1 MRRRSIPLT
10 PQAFEEKAEARLAY
24 RVRYLPQQIEATR
37 RKLRRLEIEAARYGM
52 RDLLTRRS
60 MTDAERAERH
70 RAIADACKRDS
81 TTVVAAQFGLSRSRV
96 KEIAKLYGVSR
107 PIGRPRA

>member
-10 PQAFEEKAEARLAY
+10 PQAFEERAEARLAY

-37 RKLRRLEIEAARYGM
+37 RKLRLLEIEAARYGM
-52 RDLLTRRS
+52 TDLLTRRS
-60 MTDAERAERH
+60 MTCAERAERH
-70 RAIADACKRDS
+70 AAIAEACKRD
-81 TTVVAAQFGLSRSRV
+81 TTAVVAARFGMSRSRV

-107 PIGRPRA
+107 PIGRPSA